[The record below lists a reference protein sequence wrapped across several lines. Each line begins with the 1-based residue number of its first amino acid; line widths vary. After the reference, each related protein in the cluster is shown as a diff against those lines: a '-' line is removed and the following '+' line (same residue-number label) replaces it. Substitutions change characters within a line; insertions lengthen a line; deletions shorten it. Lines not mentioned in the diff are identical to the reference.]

1 MAAIPFASFVPYT
14 LRVLIALALAGLG
27 MLLWQ
32 LSRFLLVFGAVVVSA
47 LSWTIVAQVTR
58 LTRMPE
64 GLAWV

>member
-1 MAAIPFASFVPYT
+1 
-14 LRVLIALALAGLG
+14 

-47 LSWTIVAQVTR
+47 LSWTTVAQVIR

>member
-1 MAAIPFASFVPYT
+1 M
-14 LRVLIALALAGLG
+14 LIALALAGLG

-32 LSRFLLVFGAVVVSA
+32 LSRFLLVFGAGVVSA
-47 LSWTIVAQVTR
+47 LSRTIVAQVTR